1 MMIKNFLIRA
11 VSLALDNYNHIPT
24 RLLSEQT
31 GRDNALALYLSL
43 LNVNYKYNLITVGG
57 GKDGSYDI
65 PLEAKYL
72 DVLISPGIGE
82 SMSFELDLLRTIGH
96 IYMIDKD
103 CIFDI
108 SKQKKITYIPK
119 FLVSAGLVDHF
130 SVSLP
135 EVLDGCRGTSIMLQM
150 DIEGSEWS
158 ILGDISDSELQ
169 SISCLVIELHGLS
182 LMWNYYVGY
191 HAQKTI
197 SKLLRVFNVAYVK
210 ANPAGSSFVANGL
223 LLPELLEITFVN
235 KTLCPDWEHT
245 EISKANDVIY
255 NNLDVSQ
262 KIKALLNQ
270 ISFHG

>member
-1 MMIKNFLIRA
+1 MIKDFLIRA
-11 VSLALDNYNHIPT
+11 TSLALGKYNHIPT
-24 RLLSEQT
+24 RLLSEQA

-43 LNVNYKYNLITVGG
+43 LIVNYKYNLVTVGG
-57 GKDGSYDI
+57 GRDGSYDI
-65 PLEAKYL
+65 PLEAKHL

-82 SMSFELDLLRTIGH
+82 SMSFELDLLGTIGH

-119 FLVSAGLVDHF
+119 YLVSAGLADDS
-130 SVSLP
+130 SVSIP
-135 EVLDGCRGTSIMLQM
+135 EILDGCRGTSIMLQM

-158 ILGDISDSELQ
+158 ILGDIPDSELH

-210 ANPAGSSFVANGL
+210 ANSAGSSFAVNGL

-235 KTLCPDWEHT
+235 KTMCSDWEHA

-255 NNLDVSQ
+255 DSLDISQ
-262 KIKALLNQ
+262 KIKSLLNQ
-270 ISFHG
+270 ISFRG